1 MTWVQAISGWALAY
15 LIVSTVFGLFMW
27 EANGEGWKGVFTG
40 VCVVS
45 VVLAA
50 VTLGLLA
57 NGWMPI

>member
-15 LIVSTVFGLFMW
+15 LIVSTVFGMFMW
-27 EANGEGWKGVFTG
+27 EACGEGGKGALTG

-45 VVLAA
+45 IVLVA

-57 NGWMPI
+57 SGWMPL